1 METIQI
7 IAERVSS
14 AHDPTMYAIG
24 AVAALIA
31 VISGLI
37 VLNMAIIYH
46 SENKV
51 YNCVGLIFGLITL
64 VGALIAIVGQIHWA
78 QQTEYLVQITEQTT
92 YVEFASKYEVV
103 QKVSDT
109 VFWCVPIK

>member
-7 IAERVSS
+7 IAERISG
-14 AHDPTMYAIG
+14 AHDPIMYAIG
-24 AVAALIA
+24 SICALIA
-31 VISGLI
+31 
-37 VLNMAIIYH
+37 
-46 SENKV
+46 
-51 YNCVGLIFGLITL
+51 LIFGLGALLMSIGNGGSEIHNRIGLVLAIITL
-64 VGALIAIVGQIHWA
+64 VSALVALIGQIHWA